1 MSSYANAQNRL
12 WVQVMPPHAQLPPGA
27 EAAAIPA
34 VFVGEMIASGV
45 GAIIKSAADRL
56 IASDQYVMKT
66 VLAYEPSFVIRANA
80 ASASF
85 LLNCITLNVGRKA
98 LPIYD
103 DKARAP
109 LSIDVIR
116 NSSEYGESPVVI
128 GLELKESTDGT
139 ALTARVTH
147 WKYTQF
153 LDAPATWFRKRR
165 RKITI
170 EVKISDVEG
179 SVLWATAM
187 QVEADS
193 SMLPNTRPNDGER
206 LPWRKRPVRNF
217 SGERAIAK
225 DQDFGPV
232 NIEASITEVAEPSG
246 FAKLIG
252 TILGYQKAAIEGY
265 VKDRVSQIFDE
276 TEAAKAKLALLEDTS
291 TARAE
296 YESAYDAAAKARKT
310 FDIAADQAAKT
321 AARQTLELK
330 LATLRQKEILARSAF
345 DRAGLTFEPMPAI
358 ERPI

>member
-12 WVQVMPPHAQLPPGA
+12 WVQVMPPHTEPPPGA

-34 VFVGEMIASGV
+34 VFVAEMIASGV
-45 GAIIKSAADRL
+45 GAIVKSAADRL

-66 VLAYEPSFVIRANA
+66 MLAYEPSFVIRANA

-85 LLNCITLNVGRKA
+85 LLSSITLNVGRKA
-98 LPIYD
+98 IPIYD
-103 DKARAP
+103 DKTRVP
-109 LSIDVIR
+109 LSIEVIR
-116 NSSEYGESPVVI
+116 NSAEYRESPVVI
-128 GLELKESTDGT
+128 RLELKESTDGT

-147 WKYTQF
+147 WKYMQF
-153 LDAPATWFRKRR
+153 LDSSATWFRKRR
-165 RKITI
+165 RKVTI
-170 EVKISDVEG
+170 EVKMSDVEG

-193 SMLPNTRPNDGER
+193 SMLPNTRPNEGER
-206 LPWRKRPVRNF
+206 LPWMKRPVRHF

-252 TILGYQKAAIEGY
+252 TTLGNQKAAIEGY
-265 VKDRVSQIFDE
+265 VKDRVSGIFDE
-276 TEAAKAKLALLEDTS
+276 TEAAKAKLASLKDAS
-291 TARAE
+291 TARDE
-296 YESAYDAAAKARKT
+296 YESAYDAAAKAGKT
-310 FDIAADQAAKT
+310 FDVAADQAVKT

-330 LATLRQKEILARSAF
+330 LATLRQKEVLARLAF
-345 DRAGLTFEPMPAI
+345 DRAGLAFEPMPAI
-358 ERPI
+358 KDPM

>member
-1 MSSYANAQNRL
+1 
-12 WVQVMPPHAQLPPGA
+12 
-27 EAAAIPA
+27 
-34 VFVGEMIASGV
+34 VFVAEMIASGV

-98 LPIYD
+98 IPIYD
-103 DKARAP
+103 DETRVP

-116 NSSEYGESPVVI
+116 NSAEYGESPVVI
-128 GLELKESTDGT
+128 RLELEESADGT

-153 LDAPATWFRKRR
+153 LDSSATWLRKRR

-170 EVKISDVEG
+170 EVKISDVEE

-187 QVEADS
+187 QVEADI

-232 NIEASITEVAEPSG
+232 NIEVSITEVAEPSG
-246 FAKLIG
+246 FAKLIA
-252 TILGYQKAAIEGY
+252 TTLGYQKAAIEGF
-265 VKDRVSQIFDE
+265 VKDRVSRIFDE
-276 TEAAKAKLALLEDTS
+276 TEAAKTKLALLQDTF
-291 TARAE
+291 TALAD
-296 YESAYDAAAKARKT
+296 YESTYDAAAKNIRC
-310 FDIAADQAAKT
+310 
-321 AARQTLELK
+321 R
-330 LATLRQKEILARSAF
+330 R
-345 DRAGLTFEPMPAI
+345 
-358 ERPI
+358 